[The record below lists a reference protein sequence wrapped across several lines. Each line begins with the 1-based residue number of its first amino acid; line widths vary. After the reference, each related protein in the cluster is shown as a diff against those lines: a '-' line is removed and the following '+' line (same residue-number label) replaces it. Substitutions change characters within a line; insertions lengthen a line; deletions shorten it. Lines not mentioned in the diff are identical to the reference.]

1 MKKIIIILAALV
13 CFSGCAHIVNMNCGD
28 YMIVEKEQ
36 TSVEDGF
43 CVYTICTKFGNS
55 SGYKLGKM
63 TIIAPKN
70 TYEVGDTV
78 YFTSNK

>member
-13 CFSGCAHIVNMNCGD
+13 CFSGCAHNIDMSCGD

-36 TSVEDGF
+36 TAVTDGF
-43 CVYTICTKFGNS
+43 CIYTICTKFREGC
-55 SGYKLGKM
+55 GYKLGKM
-63 TIIAPKN
+63 TIKAPKN

>member
-13 CFSGCAHIVNMNCGD
+13 CFSGCAHTVNPRCGD

-36 TSVEDGF
+36 TTVEDGF
-43 CVYTICTKFGNS
+43 CKYTICTKFRDGV
-55 SGYKLGKM
+55 YKLGKM